1 MDSTK
6 KRQSNI
12 ELLRVI
18 TMLGVIIL
26 HYNNPSIGGAMKYA
40 VPGSLNFYVLYILES
55 VFVCAVDLFALISG
69 FFLCTSYKRSCWKV
83 IELLVQVILFSEAI
97 YAFKVIIGVESFS
110 AKKIVLHLI
119 PSNYFVILY
128 IAVFLISPFI
138 NKLLDNITKKQF
150 NMMLVLLLFIFSI
163 EPTIVDVLGEM
174 KNSTVIGLSFV
185 GMYGSQWGYSVV
197 NFILMYIVGAYLR
210 KNIDSIKNISYSK
223 LFIIL
228 TICVAIMTIWSRVND
243 RIGYITEKTAWEY
256 CNPVVILSACI
267 IFVCFYK
274 MDIGYRGVV
283 NKLAAG
289 AFSVFLLHN
298 PILSLIG
305 INKYVN
311 MNCAI
316 MLIHIIICALAI
328 YLICWCIW
336 WVYDK
341 IMSVVY
347 NVLKKRIHIPDIN
360 VE

>member
-1 MDSTK
+1 MNSIK

-40 VPGSLNFYVLYILES
+40 IPGSLNFYMLYILES
-55 VFVCAVDLFALISG
+55 VFVCAVDLFVLISG
-69 FFLCTSYKRSCWKV
+69 FFLCTSYKRSWWKA
-83 IELLVQVILFSEAI
+83 IELFVQVILFSEAI
-97 YAFKVIIGVESFS
+97 YLFKVVIGAETFS
-110 AKKIVLHLI
+110 VKSIVIHLI

-150 NMMLVLLLFIFSI
+150 NMMLILLLCIFSV
-163 EPTIVDVLGEM
+163 EPTIVDIFGEL
-174 KNSTVIGLSFV
+174 KGSTVIGLSFT

-197 NFILMYIVGAYLR
+197 NFVLMYIVGAYLR

-223 LFIIL
+223 LLIIL
-228 TICVAIMTIWSRVND
+228 ATCVVIMTVWSRVND
-243 RIGYITEKTAWEY
+243 RIGYLTEKTAWEY

-267 IFVCFYK
+267 IFICFYK
-274 MDIGYRGVV
+274 MNIEYSSVV

-298 PILSLIG
+298 PILSLID
-305 INKYVN
+305 IKKYVN
-311 MNCAI
+311 MNCTI
-316 MLIHIIICALAI
+316 MLTHIIISAVAI

-341 IMSVVY
+341 IISVVY